1 MQAARGTALSDIE
14 DPLSPNP
21 GPVWADPAAVRD
33 DSATELPA
41 PVEVDNGS
49 HPDTTPT
56 RPRRLGVFAAVA
68 AFALAADVVSKVL
81 VVANLEPGVPKQVL
95 SGGLYLLLTRNAGA
109 AFSLG
114 TGATLIFSLI
124 AVVVIV
130 VIVRTAA
137 RLRSVGW
144 AIALGLVLGGALGNL
159 ADRVLRAP
167 GWGRGHVVDW
177 ISVFADDGHVW
188 PIFNLADSAIDCGG
202 VLAAVLALLGIGFDG
217 RRSDRSSRDKSVSTP
232 EADAPERA

>member
-14 DPLSPNP
+14 GNIENP
-21 GPVWADPAAVRD
+21 HTADTSTGTDVGAAPA
-33 DSATELPA
+33 
-41 PVEVDNGS
+41 
-49 HPDTTPT
+49 

-68 AFALAADVVSKVL
+68 AFALAADILSKVL

-95 SGGLYLLLTRNAGA
+95 GGTLYLLLTRNSGA

-114 TGATLIFSLI
+114 TGATLIFSVI

-159 ADRVLRAP
+159 IDRVLRAP

-217 RRSDRSSRDKSVSTP
+217 RRGDRSPRGRSVGTP